1 MTPAG
6 RETQGGFI
14 MRPITQVVWFGGREF
29 RHVTWRGIPNVTV
42 TWAVWEHV
50 TPAIMRARFMGRR
63 EH

>member
-1 MTPAG
+1 
-6 RETQGGFI
+6 

-29 RHVTWRGIPNVTV
+29 RHVTWRGIPGIVPNITV

-50 TPAIMRARFMGRR
+50 TPTIMRAHFMGRR

>member
-1 MTPAG
+1 
-6 RETQGGFI
+6 